1 MYEISAVRIINQ
13 TSSTQQEKTLDAS
26 ERIISQALLSVFQW
40 VPASYDAVISER
52 KKTCSDGFQFNSD

>member
-1 MYEISAVRIINQ
+1 MYGRIINQ

-26 ERIISQALLSVFQW
+26 ELVISQAVLSVFQW

-52 KKTCSDGFQFNSD
+52 GKKNLQ